1 MVSLSNH
8 TITVRRE
15 LCFLIYTGGISLM
28 DKRDPIIVSAVRTP
42 IGVFGGS
49 LRDVSH
55 TKLAALVIHE
65 VCKRVNFPKGDLDD
79 VYWGVV
85 MPRSDENGIARAAML
100 EAGIPDH
107 VSTAQVNRA
116 CCSSMEAI
124 RIASMAIRLGE
135 ADAIIAGGGES
146 MSNVSYSIKNARWGL
161 RLRHQELSD
170 GVWDGLMD
178 HHTGLIMGMTAE
190 NVAEKYHISRED
202 QDEFAFTSQ
211 MRAKKALEEGRFKDE
226 IVPVVI
232 PGKRGKPDT
241 IIDTDEHPRP
251 ETTLE
256 GLRKL
261 PSAFKEGGTVTAGN
275 SSGINDGASGV
286 LVVSRE
292 LADKLNMKR
301 KWRVVGSVPVGIDPR
316 IMGVSPITAVRK
328 LLKKTG
334 YKLEEIQLI
343 ELNEPFA
350 AAYLAVERELGLKRE
365 IVNVNGGAIALGH
378 PIGNTGCRI
387 VVSLIHEME
396 KRGLQKGLAV
406 LCGGGGVGQATIIE
420 KVN

>member
-1 MVSLSNH
+1 
-8 TITVRRE
+8 
-15 LCFLIYTGGISLM
+15 M
-28 DKRDPIIVSAVRTP
+28 DKRDPVIVSAVRTP
-42 IGVFGGS
+42 IGTFGGS

-55 TKLAALVIHE
+55 TSLATLVMDE
-65 VCKRVNFPKGDLDD
+65 VCKRAGFPKKDLDD

-85 MPRSDENGIARAAML
+85 MLRSDENGLARSAVL
-100 EAGIPDH
+100 EAGIPDY
-107 VSTAQVNRA
+107 VSAVQVNRA

-202 QDEFAFTSQ
+202 QDELAFTSQ
-211 MRAKKALEEGRFKDE
+211 MRTKKALEQGRFKDE

-232 PGKRGKPDT
+232 PGKHGKPD
-241 IIDTDEHPRP
+241 IIVDKDEHPRP
-251 ETTLE
+251 DTTLE
-256 GLRKL
+256 KL
-261 PSAFKEGGTVTAGN
+261 SQLSPAFKKDGTVTAGN

-286 LVVSRE
+286 LVLSRE
-292 LADKLNMKR
+292 LADKLKMKR
-301 KWRVVGSVPVGIDPR
+301 KWKVVGSAAVGVDPR
-316 IMGVSPITAVRK
+316 IMGIGPIPAVKK
-328 LLKKTG
+328 LFKQTG
-334 YKLEEIQLI
+334 YKMENIELI
-343 ELNEPFA
+343 EINEAFA
-350 AAYLAVERELGLKRE
+350 AAYLAVERELGLNRE
-365 IVNVNGGAIALGH
+365 IVNVNGSGIALGH

-396 KRGLQKGLAV
+396 KRGLRRGLAS
-406 LCGGGGVGQATIIE
+406 LCGGSGHGQAMIIE
-420 KVN
+420 RVE

>member
-1 MVSLSNH
+1 
-8 TITVRRE
+8 
-15 LCFLIYTGGISLM
+15 M

-42 IGVFGGS
+42 IGTFGGS

-55 TKLAALVIHE
+55 TRLAALTMDE
-65 VCKRVNFPKGDLDD
+65 VCRRVDFPKKDLDD

-85 MPRSDENGIARAAML
+85 MLRSDENGLARSAVL
-100 EAGIPDH
+100 EAGIPDY
-107 VSTAQVNRA
+107 VSAVQVNRA

-202 QDEFAFTSQ
+202 QDELAFTSQ
-211 MRAKKALEEGRFKDE
+211 MRAKRAMEQGRFKDE

-232 PGKRGKPDT
+232 PGRHGKPD
-241 IIDTDEHPRP
+241 IIVNTDEHPRP
-251 ETTLE
+251 DTTLK
-256 GLRKL
+256 KL
-261 PSAFKEGGTVTAGN
+261 SQLPPAFKKDGTVTAGN

-286 LVVSRE
+286 LVLSRE
-292 LADKLNMKR
+292 LADRLKMKR
-301 KWRVVGSVPVGIDPR
+301 KWRVVGSAAVGVDPR
-316 IMGVSPITAVRK
+316 MMGIGPIPAVKK
-328 LLKKTG
+328 LFKQTG
-334 YKLEEIQLI
+334 YKLEDIDLI
-343 ELNEPFA
+343 EINEAFA
-350 AAYLAVERELGLKRE
+350 AAYLSVERELGLNRE
-365 IVNVNGGAIALGH
+365 IVNVNGSGIALGH

-396 KRGLQKGLAV
+396 KRGLKKGLAS
-406 LCGGGGVGQATIIE
+406 LCGGSGHGQAMIIE
-420 KVN
+420 RVE